1 MDDCDFQHLRRAI
14 RLAMNGRGAVEP
26 NPMVGCVIVK
36 DGQAIGEAY
45 HAQFGGPH
53 AEPQALAA
61 CATSPEGATAY
72 VTLEPCCHTNKKT
85 PPCVPKLIEA
95 KLARVVIGTLDPNP
109 EVNGKGVAMLRAAGI
124 QVDGPALEDEARQL
138 NAAFIKG
145 TLHQRPYV
153 TVKWAQ
159 SADGKVAGPGGQR
172 VWISNRAAFRA
183 VHQIRARSDVILV
196 GINTALADDPLLSA
210 RGVEPL
216 RTLRRA
222 VLDSNLRLPPE
233 SQLVR
238 TAAGEVT
245 VFCSRDTFRKSPKV
259 DELQSLG
266 IEIIPIKA
274 DPNGVG
280 LSLDDVLFD
289 LDNVA
294 THVLVEAGPTLARS
308 FIEQNFVDRVWIIR
322 SPNPI
327 SDPSAP
333 EAVKLAYPAVG
344 TVDLEGDVLTE
355 YLNPHSRAFFAPLP
369 SADLVLISRSR

>member
-1 MDDCDFQHLRRAI
+1 MDQQPRR
-14 RLAMNGRGAVEP
+14 
-26 NPMVGCVIVK
+26 
-36 DGQAIGEAY
+36 
-45 HAQFGGPH
+45 
-53 AEPQALAA
+53 
-61 CATSPEGATAY
+61 
-72 VTLEPCCHTNKKT
+72 
-85 PPCVPKLIEA
+85 VP
-95 KLARVVIGTLDPNP
+95 R
-109 EVNGKGVAMLRAAGI
+109 
-124 QVDGPALEDEARQL
+124 
-138 NAAFIKG
+138 
-145 TLHQRPYV
+145 
-153 TVKWAQ
+153 
-159 SADGKVAGPGGQR
+159 
-172 VWISNRAAFRA
+172 

-210 RGVEPL
+210 RGVESL
-216 RTLRRA
+216 RTLRRS

-266 IEIIPIKA
+266 IEIIPIKS
-274 DPNGVG
+274 DPHGVG

-333 EAVKLAYPAVG
+333 RGREARLSGCEHGGSGRRCVDRIPEPAQPRVLRAPAVG
-344 TVDLEGDVLTE
+344 GLGFDFPLTLSVCLRE
-355 YLNPHSRAFFAPLP
+355 TGRSLAPAPQRLQHLDHLLP
-369 SADLVLISRSR
+369 IL

>member
-36 DGQAIGEAY
+36 DGQVIGEAY
-45 HAQFGGPH
+45 HAHFGGPH
-53 AEPQALAA
+53 AEPLALA
-61 CATSPEGATAY
+61 CAKSPEGATAY

-183 VHQIRARSDVILV
+183 CTRF
-196 GINTALADDPLLSA
+196 A
-210 RGVEPL
+210 RG
-216 RTLRRA
+216 
-222 VLDSNLRLPPE
+222 
-233 SQLVR
+233 
-238 TAAGEVT
+238 
-245 VFCSRDTFRKSPKV
+245 
-259 DELQSLG
+259 
-266 IEIIPIKA
+266 
-274 DPNGVG
+274 
-280 LSLDDVLFD
+280 
-289 LDNVA
+289 
-294 THVLVEAGPTLARS
+294 PT
-308 FIEQNFVDRVWIIR
+308 
-322 SPNPI
+322 
-327 SDPSAP
+327 
-333 EAVKLAYPAVG
+333 
-344 TVDLEGDVLTE
+344 
-355 YLNPHSRAFFAPLP
+355 
-369 SADLVLISRSR
+369 